1 MLTPT
6 RRFYFI
12 LLLIAFFG
20 GLSGCENTD
29 VQLAAEAGIDG
40 LTFACWDAR

>member
-1 MLTPT
+1 MLTRI

-12 LLLIAFFG
+12 VLLSAVFD